1 MILGN
6 SSYSS
11 SGNRHTKIIFK
22 MQTIIMITL
31 VNTKK

>member
-6 SSYSS
+6 SSYSG

-22 MQTIIMITL
+22 MQTVIITL